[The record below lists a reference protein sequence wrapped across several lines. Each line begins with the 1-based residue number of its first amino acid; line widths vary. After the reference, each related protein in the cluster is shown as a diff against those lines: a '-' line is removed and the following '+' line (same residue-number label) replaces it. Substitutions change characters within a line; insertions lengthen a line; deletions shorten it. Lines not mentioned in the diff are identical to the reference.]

1 MSERVIMND
10 QDELDGV
17 IQCIIARHQP
27 REILLFGSR
36 AKGTHGQDSDFDLCV
51 IYDQLPKR
59 KLVMLQELYQ
69 SLYQIHGLHA
79 VDLLVF
85 QSDAYRERA
94 KQINTIEHAIQREGK
109 LIYGQV

>member
-10 QDELDGV
+10 QNELDGLV
-17 IQCIIARHQP
+17 QCITTRHQP

-36 AKGTHGQDSDFDLCV
+36 AKGTNKPDSDFDVCV

-59 KLVMLQELYQ
+59 KLELLQELYQ
-69 SLYQIHGLHA
+69 SLYQMHELHA

-94 KQINTIEHAIQREGK
+94 KQINTIEHAIQREGT